1 MWSAMVNAGMRN
13 PLQAGEGDSCWYVD
27 HTGSLCSRKNWGV
40 CLCGMMLM
48 MHVMNNDEYDMSSP
62 QMPIVPRLQRHQR
75 RHPTLCQS
83 IVIHHQLK
91 LWSSTGIDLR
101 WARWCFCSF
110 YWIWSPQNKE
120 LLCCSW
126 FFWFM
131 SQSKIIPKY
140 DPGGVSKILRSC
152 RNFCKVNG

>member
-1 MWSAMVNAGMRN
+1 MAFVPILVLASAMWSAMVNAGMRN

-27 HTGSLCSRKNWGV
+27 HIGSLCSRKNWGV

-110 YWIWSPQNKE
+110 YWIWSPLNKE

-126 FFWFM
+126 IFLV
-131 SQSKIIPKY
+131 Y
-140 DPGGVSKILRSC
+140 VT
-152 RNFCKVNG
+152 V

>member
-1 MWSAMVNAGMRN
+1 MHHFCPIGIYFLEYRLWCIYLSGETRNPFVPILVPASAMWSAMVNAGMRN

-27 HTGSLCSRKNWGV
+27 HIGSLCSRKNWGV

-110 YWIWSPQNKE
+110 YWISMK
-120 LLCCSW
+120 
-126 FFWFM
+126 
-131 SQSKIIPKY
+131 
-140 DPGGVSKILRSC
+140 
-152 RNFCKVNG
+152 